1 MPETDIDKMVAA
13 QLKEELDKRGAAID
27 EKMEKA
33 VKDAQESGNAE
44 AAKLTTA
51 LKDELSADI
60 KKFMEFNEK
69 FTERLDVIET
79 KAGKFDQV
87 MGRKTMADAFA
98 QKFADAN
105 IAENYKK
112 TKSVSIEFGPD
123 DFAGIDTRK
132 QDDMTAANTF
142 TGNVP
147 GYDKL
152 PEIHFDPDRKARAR
166 DLILQGT
173 TTKTA
178 IEYTRETAVTDN
190 TGTTAEGAEWNQ
202 NDFTLVAATA
212 VARKIT
218 NYIILSEEM
227 LDDVEGMTSYIL
239 ARLPSKINKEEDEQ
253 ILEGDGAG
261 VNLSGLVTN
270 ATAYSDNL
278 ADSNVQRIDVLAD
291 AVRQVE
297 VGSNNDATG
306 IVVHPN
312 DFYKIVM
319 TKEST
324 YGYVHPWILMQTP
337 LVIAGVPVMST
348 TAITEGDFLALS
360 RMAAQVFFRQQMQ
373 IEFSNQNEDNF
384 IKGMVTVRASKRLA
398 LPIYSPLSMIT
409 GDFAVALAEGTA

>member
-1 MPETDIDKMVAA
+1 MDIDVKVAGEIK
-13 QLKEELDKRGAAID
+13 KEMDKLGASID
-27 EKMEKA
+27 EKLDAHKAEIEKA
-33 VKDAQESGNAE
+33 GDASLVKMADDLKGELAAE
-44 AAKLTTA
+44 IAKFN
-51 LKDELSADI
+51 EL
-60 KKFMEFNEK
+60 NEK
-69 FTERLDVIET
+69 FTERLDLIET
-79 KAGKFDQV
+79 KAGKFSQMQERKNMGDIV
-87 MGRKTMADAFA
+87 MQKLADADVAKNFKA
-98 QKFADAN
+98 RGN
-105 IAENYKK
+105 
-112 TKSVSIEFGPD
+112 VSIDLTPEDLKGL
-123 DFAGIDTRK
+123 K
-132 QDDMTAANTF
+132 QDDMTGANTF

-173 TTKTA
+173 TSKTA
-178 IEYTRETAVTDN
+178 IEYTRETAFTDN
-190 TGTTAEGAEWNQ
+190 TGTTAEGAEWKQ
-202 NDFTLVAATA
+202 NDFDLTAATA
-212 VARKIT
+212 VVRKIT

-253 ILEGDGAG
+253 ILEGGGTGTD
-261 VNLSGLVTN
+261 LSGLVTN

-291 AVRQVE
+291 AVRQLE

-348 TAITEGDFLALS
+348 TAITEGDFLVLS
-360 RMAAQVFFRQQMQ
+360 RMAAQVFFRKQMT

-384 IKGMVTVRASKRLA
+384 VKGMVTVRAHKRLA
-398 LPIYSPLSMIT
+398 LPIYSPASLIT
-409 GDFAVALAEGTA
+409 GDFAVALAQGTA

>member
-1 MPETDIDKMVAA
+1 MDLDVKAAAEIKKQVDALGATID
-13 QLKEELDKRGAAID
+13 
-27 EKMEKA
+27 
-33 VKDAQESGNAE
+33 
-44 AAKLTTA
+44 AKLDAHAEKVKEAGDASVVEATKA

-60 KKFMEFNEK
+60 AKFMELNEK
-69 FTERLDVIET
+69 FTERLDIIET

-87 MGRKTMADAFA
+87 QGRKTFADAFR
-98 QKFADAN
+98 QKLTDAKV
-105 IAENYKK
+105 AENFKAHG
-112 TKSVSIEFGPD
+112 SVNIDLTPED
-123 DFAGIDTRK
+123 MVGIQK
-132 QDDMTAANTF
+132 ADDMTGANTF

-173 TTKTA
+173 TSKAA
-178 IEYTRETAVTDN
+178 IEYTRETAFDDQ
-190 TGTTAEGAEWNQ
+190 TGTTGEGAEFNQ
-202 NDFTLVAATA
+202 NDFDLTAA
-212 VARKIT
+212 VATVRKIT
-218 NYIILSEEM
+218 NYIVLSEEM

-239 ARLPSKINKEEDEQ
+239 ARLPSKVNKEEDEQ
-253 ILEGDGAG
+253 ILEGGGTGTD
-261 VNLSGLVTN
+261 LSGLVTN

-337 LVIAGVPVMST
+337 LVIAGVSVMST
-348 TAITEGDFLALS
+348 TAITEGDFLVLS
-360 RMAAQVFFRQQMQ
+360 RMAAQVFFRQQMT
-373 IEFSNQNEDNF
+373 IEFSRNNEDNF
-384 IKGMVTVRASKRLA
+384 VKGMVTVRGLKRLA